1 MLESEREHERQRGKE
16 VGELCSLVTRTESE
30 NSNLVITAHCS
41 LHGKGIGGRSRER
54 DGSNTAG
61 EILVC

>member
-1 MLESEREHERQRGKE
+1 MLESEREHKRQRGKE

-30 NSNLVITAHCS
+30 NSNLVITATAPCK
-41 LHGKGIGGRSRER
+41 GKGLGVEVGR